1 MAQLRLATIVLETL
15 VPQAARK
22 ALLVINRHARNGY
35 PVPDGALD
43 RLRAGG
49 IDLMEADPLDVAVSI
64 DNARASG
71 CNCVVIGGGDGTLN
85 RAAAALSR
93 TDLPLGILPLGTAND
108 LARSLAIPASPIE
121 AASIIVEGH
130 HRPIDLGEVN
140 GTPFFNVASIGFSAD
155 LARELTADAKKRF
168 GTFGYALAGLRIL
181 ARMRPFTVTIEHD
194 GKREVIRTVQ
204 VSVGNGRHYGGG
216 LTIDLDARPD
226 DGLLHV
232 YSLGVERWWQLL
244 ALLPALKQGTQGR
257 WREVSTFTTTA
268 CTVETRRPRSIN
280 TDGELTGKT
289 PASFHV
295 IPGAVEVYTRP
306 PA

>member
-1 MAQLRLATIVLETL
+1 MQPYAEIIVPET
-15 VPQAARK
+15 ARK
-22 ALLVINRHARNGY
+22 ALLVVNRQARNGSR
-35 PVPDGALD
+35 VPEAALD

-49 IDLMEADPLDVAVSI
+49 IALMEADPLDVAVSI
-64 DNARASG
+64 DRAREAG
-71 CNCVVIGGGDGTLN
+71 CDCVIIGGGDGTLN
-85 RAAAALSR
+85 RAAPALAR

-108 LARSLAIPASPIE
+108 LARSLGIPAVPVE
-121 AASIIVEGH
+121 AAAIIVDGH

-140 GTPFFNVASIGFSAD
+140 GVPFFNVASIGFSAD
-155 LARELTADAKKRF
+155 LARELTADAKRRF
-168 GTFGYALAGLRIL
+168 GTLGYALAGLRIL

-194 GKREVIRTVQ
+194 GTRKVIRTVQ

-232 YSLGVERWWQLL
+232 YSLGVQRWWQLL
-244 ALLPALKQGTQGR
+244 ALVPALKQGTQGR
-257 WREVSTFTTTA
+257 WRNVLTFTTTA

-295 IPGAVEVYTRP
+295 IPGAVSVYTPP